1 MCVFFFFL
9 SIFNSCDDYF
19 LLCRVKN
26 TTLSSGCGNYHFWYT
41 TSRPETKRHT
51 NTSVVETIHGSE
63 MHQNH
68 KIKTLL
74 RETEILLKIYIRDLK
89 RLKSMVSINCLVT
102 NILQNIFLCIE
113 ERNSYRFKTT

>member
-1 MCVFFFFL
+1 
-9 SIFNSCDDYF
+9 
-19 LLCRVKN
+19 
-26 TTLSSGCGNYHFWYT
+26 
-41 TSRPETKRHT
+41 
-51 NTSVVETIHGSE
+51 

-102 NILQNIFLCIE
+102 NILQNIFLCVQ
-113 ERNSYRFKTT
+113 